1 MEWREG
7 GFLVLIIDQ
16 VRLELTVRH
25 MKDRLVAEILGFFLV
40 QNENRQRGKKVDKRI
55 DNLKQQC
62 SLVE

>member
-1 MEWREG
+1 M
-7 GFLVLIIDQ
+7 VLIIDQ

-40 QNENRQRGKKVDKRI
+40 QIENRQRGKKVDKRI

-62 SLVE
+62 SLAEWKPTV

>member
-1 MEWREG
+1 M
-7 GFLVLIIDQ
+7 VLIIDQ
-16 VRLELTVRH
+16 VRLDLTVRH

-40 QNENRQRGKKVDKRI
+40 QIENRQRGKKVDKRI